1 MSDDLSWVDQVQAME
16 QSLIDV
22 ISQDGDLVVEALSNL
37 PPAAR
42 GRLQTMIILS
52 EEVVVQ
58 AAHGRQLVIDTGLG
72 TASWYVDPD
81 VDSDPQPVQSDAAA
95 SSAVVQSWADITDAV
110 PVQSLSSQGQS
121 SAAVDVQDLTTQPT
135 TTEVSVTA
143 EAVQTQQ
150 PDPPQAATGQVA
162 ATPQSPQT
170 ALDASL
176 GLTQPLG
183 PLSKA
188 KTKGGAPAK
197 TPPVKA
203 MPTQVAQQQAHPG
216 QPAAKA
222 PTVLTPP
229 PDLPQLT
236 AQPQPQPQ
244 PSPMAGSFPPVQ
256 GQPGTRGV
264 QPVTGQLRQP
274 APDLAQPQQL
284 TQPFTVDARCL
295 SAFPNELV
303 GYHSGIYY
311 AKVSAVGA
319 HGFLPPTV
327 PYSRAFAPLAAN
339 RDARLPAS
347 LRQHGHELAGFCLSL
362 CPRCQMQSCSRAL
375 TLSKPGGAWHT
386 HHECP
391 RCHRPGR
398 APSNF

>member
-1 MSDDLSWVDQVQAME
+1 MADELSWVEQVQSME

-22 ISQDGDLVVEALSNL
+22 ISQDGDLVVEALSNI

-42 GRLQTMIILS
+42 GRLQTMIILA

-72 TASWYVDPD
+72 TASWYVDSDEDGSQPQQPD
-81 VDSDPQPVQSDAAA
+81 PDA
-95 SSAVVQSWADITDAV
+95 SSSTVVQSWADVTDPPALVVQPLQEATAV
-110 PVQSLSSQGQS
+110 T
-121 SAAVDVQDLTTQPT
+121 AATQDQPPQP
-135 TTEVSVTA
+135 VTA
-143 EAVQTQQ
+143 EVQSTQQ
-150 PDPPQAATGQVA
+150 PDVVQVADTQAPDSQPPPQPTTDTGPEPVV
-162 ATPQSPQT
+162 
-170 ALDASL
+170 
-176 GLTQPLG
+176 G

-203 MPTQVAQQQAHPG
+203 MPTQVQTQVPPG

-229 PDLPQLT
+229 PDLSQT
-236 AQPQPQPQ
+236 RPQPQQPQ
-244 PSPMAGSFPPVQ
+244 SSQPTPDPPMAGSFPPAP

-274 APDLAQPQQL
+274 APDLTQPQRL

-295 SAFPNELV
+295 SAFPNDLV
-303 GYHSGIYY
+303 GFHSGIYY
-311 AKVSAVGA
+311 ARVSAVGQ

-347 LRQHGHELAGFCLSL
+347 LRHHGHELAGFCLSL

-375 TLSKPGGAWHT
+375 TLTSQEAPGTLTMSARAATYQAGASVRLRL
-386 HHECP
+386 C
-391 RCHRPGR
+391 
-398 APSNF
+398 